1 MPCYSL
7 RSLHEEILTTV
18 TVAGNGSYGSTPAF
32 TPTAAGT
39 YRWIA
44 NYSGDANNNATA
56 NGCNAANEN
65 VVVTLP
71 VTPVGAP
78 TLNEWGMIIFM
89 VLVGL
94 MSVYYL
100 RRQKARA

>member
-1 MPCYSL
+1 ML
-7 RSLHEEILTTV
+7 RHANLHVE
-18 TVAGNGSYGSTPAF
+18 VAVSGNGNYFSGSF
-32 TPTAAGT
+32 TPTIAGT

-44 NYSGDANNNATA
+44 DYSGDANNPSVTNA
-56 NGCNAANEN
+56 CNALNEN
-65 VVVTLP
+65 VVVTSAP
-71 VTPVGAP
+71 RSPTTAVP

-100 RRQKARA
+100 RRQKAKA